1 MEKEAMKYVVLLMVS
16 RGCDL
21 QKQQI
26 IIVTPAALGGDGA
39 HGKEGKEKV
48 AELNGFNKLFET
60 IFPSTL
66 DIHCYSTVV

>member
-48 AELNGFNKLFET
+48 AELNG
-60 IFPSTL
+60 
-66 DIHCYSTVV
+66 

>member
-26 IIVTPAALGGDGA
+26 IIVTPAALGGRSSWKGR
-39 HGKEGKEKV
+39 EGKSGRTKW
-48 AELNGFNKLFET
+48 LKQ
-60 IFPSTL
+60 
-66 DIHCYSTVV
+66 TV